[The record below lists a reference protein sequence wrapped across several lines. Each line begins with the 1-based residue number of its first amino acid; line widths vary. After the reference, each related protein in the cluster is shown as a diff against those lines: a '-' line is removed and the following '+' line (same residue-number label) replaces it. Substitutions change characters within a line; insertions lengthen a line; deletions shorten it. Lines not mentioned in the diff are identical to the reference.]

1 MQYDSFKGLATLRS
15 LAYPGFTFVYSVRVA
30 SQCEWVRAAAFG
42 QLMWNSHCL
51 SCPPGVLTPCEPAQ
65 TELKEYDSL
74 YLGTGEANK
83 DMMFMIA

>member
-15 LAYPGFTFVYSVRVA
+15 LAYPGYTFIYS
-30 SQCEWVRAAAFG
+30 VRAAAID
-42 QLMWNSHCL
+42 WSHS
-51 SCPPGVLTPCEPAQ
+51 SCFVWFVPCARGRVDDSPRVAGNATTQ
-65 TELKEYDSL
+65 TEMKEYDSL